1 MRTYALSEPVNGHHT
16 WHDGKRYAW
25 LLGLLVAVAG
35 VAIATRRR
43 TARRREPT
51 LS

>member
-25 LLGLLVAVAG
+25 LLGLLVTS
-35 VAIATRRR
+35 ILMTWRWH
-43 TARRREPT
+43 RRER
-51 LS
+51 LGLVIDRV